1 MVLSGLL
8 MLPAHLSPIPIS
20 PFAPWT
26 PEALVLATLLAATVY
41 LPIKRWMLGLGMAVV
56 LVYWTYAWY
65 DAMVY
70 TAFQRHGVLYEDIRF
85 VVDALYLIP
94 ELASPERAAL
104 GGVILATAAG
114 MIAMMPRLMR
124 AFQEAGHLRA
134 TWALLL
140 ALHLMAWPYILWHAP
155 AEEWGVEHR
164 AYREI
169 REDERLRTLTAQ
181 MHANADASR
190 ALYRMVNTLDQ
201 GRTDSTYH
209 TYADL
214 ELQERPSIYWFLV
227 ESYGQVL
234 STHPELKAPYA
245 ALIDS
250 VETVLRRDG
259 WHMATTVGPA
269 PIRGGRSWLSHA
281 TLLSGVRIHRQLL
294 NDRLVRHRTYPSM
307 VRTLQAQGY
316 HTVGLKPPNRAR
328 PGLPLSD
335 PYDFDRMFYL
345 NDLNYEGPRY
355 GWGIVPD
362 QYSLYYA
369 HEQALKGNDPFFLFF
384 SMVDSHAL
392 WKHGLIPY
400 VDDWR
405 VFNEGPGVSA
415 GGDRRWIRQHRR
427 EDRPELV
434 PDSLSNRFIFQQA
447 PHLRYFRTIAHNW
460 RLLRDYIRA
469 DAPDDALVWVM
480 GDHQPPV
487 LSSQSPDVPIHVFAR
502 DPERLQPFLEQGFTR
517 GLPPNP
523 SAQTAWPL
531 EGLYSLTMRA
541 LAQYNDLPPEA
552 APLRPEGV
560 PYRMLAP

>member
-1 MVLSGLL
+1 
-8 MLPAHLSPIPIS
+8 MLPAHLLPIPIS
-20 PFAPWT
+20 PFAPYT
-26 PEALVLATLLAATVY
+26 PEALVLATGLAATAYVARTW
-41 LPIKRWMLGLGMAVV
+41 PVRAVGV
-56 LVYWTYAWY
+56 AVCLAYWAYAWY
-65 DAMVY
+65 DALVY

-85 VVDALYLIP
+85 VIDALYLIP
-94 ELASPERAAL
+94 ELASPERAVLGAAAL
-104 GGVILATAAG
+104 AAAAG
-114 MIAMMPRLMR
+114 MLAMIPRLVR

-134 TWALLL
+134 TWALLF
-140 ALHLMAWPYILWHAP
+140 ALHLMAWPYVLWHAP

-190 ALYRMVNTLDQ
+190 ALYRMVNTLDE
-201 GRTDSTYH
+201 GRVDSTYH

-214 ELQERPSIYWFLV
+214 DLAERPSIYWFLM
-227 ESYGQVL
+227 ESYGHVL
-234 STHPELKAPYA
+234 DTHPDLKAPYA

-250 VETVLRRDG
+250 VETALRADG

-294 NDRLVRHRTYPSM
+294 NDRLVRHTRYPSI
-307 VRTLQAQGY
+307 VRTLQAHGY

-335 PYDFDRMFYL
+335 PYAFDKMFYL

-369 HEQALKGNDPFFLFF
+369 HDQALRGNEPFFLFF

-405 VFNEGPGVSA
+405 VFNNGPGVSA
-415 GGDRRWIRQHRR
+415 GGDRRWIREHRR

-434 PDSLSNRFIFQQA
+434 PDSLASRFIFQQE

-460 RLLRDYIRA
+460 RLLRDYLREDAA
-469 DAPDDALVWVM
+469 DNALVWIM

-487 LSSQSPDVPIHVFAR
+487 LPLNSSDVPIHVFAR
-502 DPERLQPFLEQGFTR
+502 DPDRLQPFLEQGFTR
-517 GLPPNP
+517 GLTPNP
-523 SAQTAWPL
+523 ATQTAWPL

-541 LAQYNDLPPEA
+541 LARYNDLPPNA
-552 APLRPEGV
+552 TPLRPEGV

>member
-1 MVLSGLL
+1 
-8 MLPAHLSPIPIS
+8 MLPGHLTPIPIS

-41 LPIKRWMLGLGMAVV
+41 LPGKRWILGLGVAAS
-56 LVYWTYAWY
+56 LTYWTYAWY
-65 DAMVY
+65 DALVY
-70 TAFQRHGVLYEDIRF
+70 TAFHRHGILYEDIRF

-94 ELASPERAAL
+94 ELASPERAVL
-104 GGVILATAAG
+104 GVGAVAAAIG
-114 MIAMMPRLMR
+114 MGAMMPRLVR
-124 AFQEAGHLRA
+124 AFREAGHLRA

-140 ALHLMAWPYILWHAP
+140 ALHLMAWPYVLWHAP

-181 MHANADASR
+181 IHANVDASR
-190 ALYRMVNTLDQ
+190 ALHRLVNTLDQ

-209 TYADL
+209 HYADL
-214 ELQERPSIYWFLV
+214 ELQERPSIYWFLI

-234 STHPELKAPYA
+234 ATHPELKAPYA
-245 ALIDS
+245 ALLDS
-250 VETVLRRDG
+250 VETALQDDG
-259 WHMATTVGPA
+259 WHMATAAGTA

-294 NDRLVRHRTYPSM
+294 NDRLESHARYPSL
-307 VRTLQAQGY
+307 VRTLQAHGY

-328 PGLPLSD
+328 PGLPLYD
-335 PYDFDRMFYL
+335 PYDFDEIFYL

-362 QYSLYYA
+362 QYSLYYT
-369 HEQALKGNDPFFLFF
+369 HEQALDGNEPFFLFF

-405 VFNEGPGVSA
+405 VFNNAPGVSD
-415 GGDRRWIRQHRR
+415 GGDRRWIREHRR
-427 EDRPELV
+427 DAPELA
-434 PDSLSNRFIFQQA
+434 PDSLSARFIFQQA

-487 LSSQSPDVPIHVFAR
+487 LSSESSDVPVHVFAR
-502 DPERLQPFLEQGFTR
+502 NPERLDPFLEQGFTR
-517 GLPPNP
+517 GLAP
-523 SAQTAWPL
+523 SPEQSTWPM

-541 LAQYNDLPPEA
+541 LAQYNDLSPES
-552 APLRPEGV
+552 APLRREGV